1 MYSIIQDSI
10 IRAVCDSFADARSI
24 VAQLRRISPASSF
37 EIV

>member
-10 IRAVCDSFADARSI
+10 VRAIADSIGDARTI
-24 VAQLRRISPASSF
+24 VAQLRRLSPHSLF